1 MENGSAFN
9 APLRRLLS
17 MTARFTGK
25 RLIIL
30 AVSIGLVAYIIFL
43 STRSIKDSQI
53 GNKAKGTLTI
63 AFDSKIQT
71 GDPRIIGSDANSQ
84 YIENIRFLSLV
95 GFDEQGNLMN
105 ILANEIK
112 PISNKSWKISLRKG
126 IKFNNGKEIDAYDV
140 EATYQQIMSPP
151 KGFPPSPR
159 KGAFSNV
166 SIFKA
171 NSHDEILIE
180 LKTPDS
186 SFLNNLIIG
195 TLPKEAATSANPN
208 EINNK
213 GYESGPFLLKSSH
226 SSEWVLVRNE
236 NFNFSNKPKMNE
248 IHFKIIT
255 DSGTRYA
262 ALVKGDID
270 IAQNAI
276 DPDKISLIQKSK
288 SEFFNILSAPKLSTT
303 FLAFN
308 FKDSAFNN
316 LKIRQAIAY
325 AIDRKSLL
333 QFRLQGQGVLAK
345 SMFSPSNYYF
355 DDSIAEIPF
364 NPQRAKT
371 LLKEANIQDIISF
384 AIKVSSSNKSTVE
397 VAKAI
402 AANLKE
408 VGFDPSVEMLENSV
422 FLDQVKRGV
431 AKIWISSW
439 VGFKDPDHLR
449 FAFAS
454 NMVPPAGGNR
464 GGFSN
469 ASVDELLQEGREE
482 IDPVKRKM
490 IYDQAQKLLG
500 GELPYVYLWHSLNV
514 AVVSKNVEGYRLYA
528 DGRYWS
534 LINVTKK

>member
-1 MENGSAFN
+1 
-9 APLRRLLS
+9 
-17 MTARFTGK
+17 MTTRYTSK
-25 RLIIL
+25 RLTIL
-30 AVSIGLVAYIIFL
+30 ALSIGLVAYIIYL
-43 STRSIKDSQI
+43 STNSNKDSQNARDSKDI
-53 GNKAKGTLTI
+53 LTI

-84 YIENIRFLSLV
+84 YIENIRFLSLIS
-95 GFDEQGNLMN
+95 FDKQGNIMN
-105 ILANEIK
+105 ILADEIK
-112 PISNKSWKISLRKG
+112 PLSNKSWKISLKKG
-126 IKFNNGKEIDAYDV
+126 IKFNNSKEIDAYDV
-140 EATYQQIMSPP
+140 EATYNQIMSPP

-159 KGAFSNV
+159 KAAFSNV
-166 SIFKA
+166 STFKA
-171 NSHDEILIE
+171 TSKDELLIE

-195 TLPKEAATSANPN
+195 TLPKEAVSSDAPN

-213 GYESGPFLLKSSH
+213 GYESGPFVLKSSN

-236 NFNFSNKPKMNE
+236 NYNFSNKPKMAE
-248 IHFKIIT
+248 IDFKIIT

-262 ALVKGDID
+262 ALIRGDID

-288 SEFFNILSAPKLSTT
+288 NEKFNIISAPKLSTT

-308 FKDSAFNN
+308 FRDPTLNN
-316 LKIRQAIAY
+316 LKVRQAIAY
-325 AIDRKSLL
+325 AIDRQSLL
-333 QFRLQGQGVLAK
+333 QFRLQGQGILAT
-345 SMFSPSNYYF
+345 SMFPATNYYF
-355 DDSIAEIPF
+355 DSAVAEIPF
-364 NPQRAKT
+364 NAQRAKT
-371 LLKEANIQDIISF
+371 LLKEANIQDTISF

-408 VGFDPSVEMLENSV
+408 VGFAPSVEMLENSV

-449 FAFAS
+449 FAFAT
-454 NMVPPAGGNR
+454 NMLPPAGGNR
-464 GGFSN
+464 GAFSN
-469 ASVDELLQEGREE
+469 TTIDELLQEGREE
-482 IDPVKRKM
+482 INPEKRKI

-514 AVVSKNVEGYRLYA
+514 AVVSKNVEGFSLYA